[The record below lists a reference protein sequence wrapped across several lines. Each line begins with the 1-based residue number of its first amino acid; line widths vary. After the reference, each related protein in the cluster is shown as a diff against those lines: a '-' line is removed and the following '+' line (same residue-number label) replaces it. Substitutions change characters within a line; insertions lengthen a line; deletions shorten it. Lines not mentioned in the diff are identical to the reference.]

1 VNILLT
7 GGTGYIGSHTAIT
20 LTQAGHD
27 VILLDNFCNSQKE
40 VLDYL
45 AIILAKSLPCIN
57 ADVRDTALVAK
68 ALRQYQ
74 VDAVVHFAG
83 LKSVS
88 ESVQDPIRYY
98 ANNVQGSISV
108 LQAMQEVGVKTFV
121 FSSSATVYGEPQYLP
136 YDEDHPTNPMN
147 PYGWTKL
154 QVEQLLHDLARSD
167 PQWAIVCLRYFNP
180 VGAHPSGLIGEDPQ
194 GIPNNLMPYV
204 AKVATGQLPHLN
216 IFGNDYQTKDG
227 TGERDYIHVMDL
239 ADGHMAALKYL
250 KKYPGWHAINLGTGA
265 PLSVLDLVGA
275 FERVA
280 NHELKKAFVARR
292 SGDLPIY
299 YANPVRAKTLLN
311 WAATRTLDE
320 IVQSTWLWQQTAS
333 KRAERVLGSL
343 SASKSK

>member
-1 VNILLT
+1 MNILLT
-7 GGTGYIGSHTAIT
+7 GGAGYIGSHTAVV

-27 VILLDNFCNSQKE
+27 VVLLDNFYNSQKE
-40 VLDYL
+40 VLDHL

-57 ADVRDTALVAK
+57 ADVRDTALVEK
-68 ALRQYQ
+68 TLRQYQ

-108 LQAMQEVGVKTFV
+108 IQAMQEVGVRTFV
-121 FSSSATVYGEPQYLP
+121 FSSSATVYGEPEYLP
-136 YDEDHPTNPMN
+136 YDEDHPTNPLN

-154 QVEQLLHDLARSD
+154 HVEQLLHDLARSD
-167 PQWAIVCLRYFNP
+167 PQWAIACLRYFNP

-204 AKVATGQLPHLN
+204 AKVAAGQLPQLN
-216 IFGNDYQTKDG
+216 IFGDDYQTKDG

-239 ADGHMAALKYL
+239 ADGHMAALNYL
-250 KKYPGWHAINLGTGA
+250 KKHSGWHAINLGTGA

-275 FERVA
+275 FERAA
-280 NHELKKAFVARR
+280 NHELKKVFVARR
-292 SGDLPIY
+292 PGDLPIY
-299 YANPVRAKTLLN
+299 YANPERAKTLLN
-311 WAATRTLDE
+311 WVATRTLDE
-320 IVQSTWLWQQTAS
+320 IVQSTWLWQKTAS
-333 KRAERVLGSL
+333 KRT
-343 SASKSK
+343 